1 MRRNSQSEQK
11 KEIVMDDR
19 ERLTISLN
27 RNVVTQL
34 KHAAV
39 DERVSTS
46 EFIQNA
52 VQRFLKNRQGNRQKQ
67 VAADGR

>member
-52 VQRFLKNRQGNRQKQ
+52 VQRFLKNRHGNRQKQ